1 MTIIS
6 ARFSDIH
13 ADDLSR
19 IKAVL
24 ESLGFEID
32 EIKPHTTAGNRTF
45 YFSINSTLEI
55 VK

>member
-1 MTIIS
+1 MAVIPV
-6 ARFSDIH
+6 RFSEIH

-19 IKAVL
+19 IKAVI

-45 YFSINSTLEI
+45 YFSINATLE
-55 VK
+55 K